1 MNHEPT
7 TLGELE
13 RQSYRSR
20 WKDGTLDLTG
30 GLGVMAVGGSWS
42 VDAFWGVGIV
52 VPVLLTLW
60 FVLRR
65 RLVEPRIG
73 RVRFRRARREAEGSG
88 TRGSLLLGGGLLAAV
103 LVFQVFQIRSGG
115 GLDAWTRD
123 WIAALPCALL
133 ALMAL
138 VTAAMTSLGRF
149 VVYAAIL
156 LATASVATPLGME
169 PGPQIL
175 LGGSVIT
182 LAGLVRF
189 ARFLSDHPVPVTEG
203 EDR

>member
-1 MNHEPT
+1 MTHTPA

-30 GLGVMAVGGSWS
+30 GLGVLAVGASWT
-42 VDAFWGVGIV
+42 AELFWGVGIV
-52 VPVLLTLW
+52 VPILMGFW

-65 RLVEPRIG
+65 RVVEPRIG
-73 RVRFRRARREAEGSG
+73 RVRFRPSRREAEKRG
-88 TRGSLLLGGGLLAAV
+88 TAGSLLLGGGLLAAV
-103 LVFQVFQIRSGG
+103 LVFQGVQIHRGG
-115 GLDAWTRD
+115 GFDAWAQD

-138 VTAAMTSLGRF
+138 IAAAMTSLGRF
-149 VVYAAIL
+149 VVYAALL
-156 LATASVATPLGME
+156 LATASVATPLGLE
-169 PGPQIL
+169 PAPQIL
-175 LGGSVIT
+175 IGGAIIT

-189 ARFLSDHPVPVTEG
+189 ARFLSAHPLPAVEG

>member
-1 MNHEPT
+1 MSERPA
-7 TLGELE
+7 TLGEME

-20 WKDGTLDLTG
+20 WRDGTLDLTG
-30 GLGVMAVGGSWS
+30 GLGVLAVGASWN
-42 VDAFWGVGIV
+42 AEIFWAVGFV
-52 VPVLLTLW
+52 VPILMGFW

-73 RVRFRRARREAEGSG
+73 RVRYRRARREAEKSG
-88 TRGSLLLGGGLLAAV
+88 TRGSVLLGAGLLAAV
-103 LVFQVFQIRSGG
+103 LVFQLFQIRGG
-115 GLDAWTRD
+115 GGFDAWTRD
-123 WIAALPCALL
+123 WIPALPCALL

-149 VVYAAIL
+149 VLYAAVL
-156 LATASVATPLGME
+156 LVTASVATPLGVE

-175 LGGSVIT
+175 MAGAIIT

-189 ARFLSDHPVPVTEG
+189 VRFLSRHPVPATEG

>member
-1 MNHEPT
+1 MSERPA
-7 TLGELE
+7 TLGEME

-20 WKDGTLDLTG
+20 WRDGTLDLTG
-30 GLGVMAVGGSWS
+30 GLGVLAVGASWS
-42 VDAFWGVGIV
+42 AEIFWAVGIV
-52 VPVLLTLW
+52 VPILMGFW

-73 RVRFRRARREAEGSG
+73 RVRYRRARREAEKSGIQGSV
-88 TRGSLLLGGGLLAAV
+88 LLGAGLLAAV
-103 LVFQVFQIRSGG
+103 VVFQLFQIRGGG
-115 GLDAWTRD
+115 GLGAWTRD

-149 VVYAAIL
+149 VLYAAVL
-156 LATASVATPLGME
+156 LVTASVATPLGVE

-175 LGGSVIT
+175 MAGAIIT

-189 ARFLSDHPVPVTEG
+189 VRFLSHNPVPAVEG